1 MGTWSAIY
9 NNSVWSM
16 NSHLSVIARLQEQ
29 IASGSRVIRTSDDP
43 SDAGRI
49 LGLRSQTSALDTYTK
64 NLDNIISAMD
74 MSYASIESFTNTL
87 SRVKALVTQV
97 VSGTSVS
104 STNFTSVAA
113 EIDTLLNEVVSLS
126 NTRYL
131 NQYLFGGS
139 DTAAEPYAVTK
150 VDGQIT
156 SVTYQGSRY
165 EMPVPVAS
173 GIKYSGQL
181 VGDAIFRSNDRQQP
195 VFLGNTGAS
204 SDTGTSSVQGDV
216 WLNVTHGVTT
226 YGGTSGIAAGASS
239 ATGDTILGDGHT
251 ITIDDV
257 AKTIKLDSGQAV
269 TYTGTETDLV
279 VTNAYGD
286 RVYVDVTGVT
296 SGFQGTLSISAS
308 GNLSIDGGASTT
320 AITFAANQAVT
331 DSETGRV
338 LYVNTSSITRTG
350 LEAVRVPGT
359 YDVFNTLITIRDTL
373 QNDRGMSEESQ
384 LAVLEKSLD
393 SLDEVMNRVTCSI
406 TTLGSRLS
414 GLDSLK
420 ERLETLRDSVDDQTA
435 LLESADITEV
445 TASLAMAQTLYE
457 MSLQVTSK
465 ILSMSLLDFI

>member
-1 MGTWSAIY
+1 MGTWSSIY

-16 NSHLSVIARLQEQ
+16 NLHIGTIARLQEQ

-49 LGLRSQTSALDTYTK
+49 LALRSQASTLGTYTE
-64 NLDNIISAMD
+64 NLNNIISALD
-74 MSYASIESFTNTL
+74 MSYASMESYTTTL
-87 SRVKALVTQV
+87 SRVEALVTQV

-104 STNFTSVAA
+104 STNFSSVAA

-126 NTRYL
+126 NTKYL
-131 NQYLFGGS
+131 DQYLFGGS
-139 DTAAEPYAVTK
+139 NATTQPYAVTK
-150 VDGQIT
+150 TDGQIT
-156 SVTYQGSRY
+156 SVTYQGSRS
-165 EMPVPVAS
+165 EMLVPVAS

-181 VGDAIFRSNDRQQP
+181 VGDSLFRSNDRQQP
-195 VFLGNTGAS
+195 VFLGNTGAAG
-204 SDTGTSSVQGDV
+204 DTGTSSVQGDV
-216 WLNVTHGVTT
+216 WLAVTHGATT

-239 ATGDTILGDGHT
+239 AAGDTILGDSHT
-251 ITIDDV
+251 LTIDDV

-269 TYTGTETDLV
+269 TYTGTETDLAV
-279 VTNAYGD
+279 ANSYGD
-286 RVYVDVTGVT
+286 LVYVDITGVT

-308 GNLSIDGGASTT
+308 GNLSIDDGASTT

-331 DSETGRV
+331 DSQTGRV
-338 LYVNTSSITRTG
+338 LYVNTGSIARTG

-373 QNDRGMSEESQ
+373 QNNRGMSEEDQ
-384 LAVLEKSLD
+384 IRVLEESLN

-406 TTLGSRLS
+406 TALGSRLS

-420 ERLETLRDSVDDQTA
+420 ERLETLQDSVSDQA
-435 LLESADITEV
+435 SVLESADITEV
-445 TASLAMAQTLYE
+445 TTGLAMAQTLYE